1 MSCNC
6 RVFTLFNIF
15 KWDEIVKLK
24 LLILLTNWNTLKFK
38 YMLYIKKIIIIY
50 KLIELNYRV
59 SRRI

>member
-24 LLILLTNWNTLKFK
+24 LLILLTNWNTLEFK
-38 YMLYIKKIIIIY
+38 YMLYIKKIIIVY
-50 KLIELNYRV
+50 KIIELN
-59 SRRI
+59 

>member
-15 KWDEIVKLK
+15 KSDEIVKLK

-38 YMLYIKKIIIIY
+38 YMLYIKKIIITY
-50 KLIELNYRV
+50 KIIELNYRV